1 MAEAKQKDNFVLY
14 VGIAVVCTVVLALL
28 LKQDEVKHLQSKAPE
43 LTKEEITKKNT
54 HPGNTFKE

>member
-1 MAEAKQKDNFVLY
+1 MAEAKEKDNFMLY

-28 LKQDEVKHLQSKAPE
+28 LKQDEVKHHKLSPE
-43 LTKEEITKKNT
+43 LSKEQVTKKNT